1 MALINCPN
9 CNKEISDK
17 AKVCVGCG
25 HQLINEVETV
35 GKMVNCPECDVITDT
50 LTDTCPNCGY
60 PLNTIQTKTEETQ
73 KGKKVFKK
81 KWFWVLTICL
91 VLLISIISFAFN
103 REKTENYNIEI
114 CTAVDEIMA
123 VSADAEII
131 GNQICS
137 VWNNAIF
144 DKHNESTAKYTS
156 TAKDFNEALS
166 NLFADEEFVKKTNS
180 IRNKQSEIDAYLGN
194 LKNPPEKFEDA
205 YDEFKE
211 LYYAYS
217 DYVDFVLSCK
227 GSYNTYTENISKKSS
242 ALMKSYREIKVELI
256 GE

>member
-25 HQLINEVETV
+25 HKLVDDINTEKTIIS
-35 GKMVNCPECDVITDT
+35 CPECDVITDT

-91 VLLISIISFAFN
+91 VLLISVISFAFN

-123 VSADAEII
+123 VSADAETI

-166 NLFADEEFVKKTNS
+166 NLFADEEFVKKANS
-180 IRNKQSEIDAYLGN
+180 IRNKQSEIDAYLGK
-194 LKNPPEKFEDA
+194 LKNPPEKFEDG

-242 ALMKSYREIKVELI
+242 ALMESYREIKVELL

>member
-1 MALINCPN
+1 MALINCSN

-25 HQLINEVETV
+25 HQLVNEVETV

-114 CTAVDEIMA
+114 CTAGRNN
-123 VSADAEII
+123 VSV
-131 GNQICS
+131 C
-137 VWNNAIF
+137 
-144 DKHNESTAKYTS
+144 
-156 TAKDFNEALS
+156 
-166 NLFADEEFVKKTNS
+166 
-180 IRNKQSEIDAYLGN
+180 
-194 LKNPPEKFEDA
+194 
-205 YDEFKE
+205 
-211 LYYAYS
+211 
-217 DYVDFVLSCK
+217 
-227 GSYNTYTENISKKSS
+227 
-242 ALMKSYREIKVELI
+242 
-256 GE
+256 